1 MGLFALALTGFRTAL
16 DDPPFMSSQK
26 RLKPQC
32 SVISQVNTSAS
43 SEEQI
48 YASEEDAREESHKK
62 PALQSAYV
70 LTSCTAG
77 GRHSADL
84 ESPTAALSQR
94 NPSSLGTRN
103 PSPIWPSISPDAT
116 STHVSPMKESYIEA
130 STSPMSLLSRPSKES
145 VSLCQENHFVEPP
158 HPSFNL
164 PSACQSTHII
174 KKTFSIP

>member
-1 MGLFALALTGFRTAL
+1 M
-16 DDPPFMSSQK
+16 
-26 RLKPQC
+26 
-32 SVISQVNTSAS
+32 
-43 SEEQI
+43 
-48 YASEEDAREESHKK
+48 YASEEDAGEESHKK
-62 PALQSAYV
+62 PASQSAYV

-77 GRHSADL
+77 G
-84 ESPTAALSQR
+84 PLSQR

-116 STHVSPMKESYIEA
+116 STHVSSMKESYIEA

-164 PSACQSTHII
+164 PSTC
-174 KKTFSIP
+174 